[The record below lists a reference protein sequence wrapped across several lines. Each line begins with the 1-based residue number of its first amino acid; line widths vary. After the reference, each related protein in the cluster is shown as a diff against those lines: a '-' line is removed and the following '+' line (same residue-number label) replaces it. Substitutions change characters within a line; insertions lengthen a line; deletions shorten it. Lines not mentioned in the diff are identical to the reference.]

1 MWRVLAVEKADHKGE
16 VLICWT
22 GDRIARAVRLG
33 CGRWLQVSLR
43 AAECDIVVVAPVIN
57 CGSAAVAPIGFPKM
71 LNAGGAVRSVA
82 VGKGGSCAVE
92 VRGTGRLL
100 VWADQRPR
108 SVAAG
113 RKALQF
119 AYDCPACRLEIEVPE
134 TGPLDSVL
142 NIAF

>member
-1 MWRVLAVEKADHKGE
+1 M
-16 VLICWT
+16 
-22 GDRIARAVRLG
+22 
-33 CGRWLQVSLR
+33 
-43 AAECDIVVVAPVIN
+43 VVAPVVT
-57 CGSAAVAPIGFPKM
+57 CGSAGVAPIGFPKM

-100 VWADQRPR
+100 VWADRRPR

-113 RKALQF
+113 RKVLQF
-119 AYDCPACRLEIEVPE
+119 AYDSSACRLAVEVPE